1 MDYSNFTILLA
12 RQRSGTNALRSIL
25 ESHPAI
31 FCLPE
36 VFNLPDKDSEY
47 MLNRESNYFN
57 FLQRYACADISR
69 VFPDQHDKLFLN
81 FLEYLRCFTQKQLLV
96 LDVKYMST
104 HHITKSWHF
113 ITEEPFFFSLI
124 KEHNLRVLNLTR
136 KNFLRYWLS
145 ELKAQQ
151 SRVWQEFDESVVGDK
166 PWYIER
172 KNSRMQRQESKIYV
186 DIDELL
192 ETLRLCRSEN
202 KVVEDSF
209 SEYEHY
215 LTFDY
220 DDLFAY
226 IGAPLSPLV
235 LKRFAQWAGID
246 NSFAAKR
253 PEYKKLS
260 HLTLEET
267 IENYEAVVQA
277 LRGTEFEYCL
287 EDEGLYLNVPATSA
301 TKSTSHVS
309 NQARSTI
316 KDQLWR
322 ISKKS

>member
-1 MDYSNFTILLA
+1 MDYSNFVVLLA
-12 RQRSGTNALRSIL
+12 RQRSGTNVLRSIL
-25 ESHPAI
+25 DTHPEV
-31 FCLPE
+31 FCAPE
-36 VFNLPDKDSEY
+36 VFNNRMDTDYLIGGRKHGGAAYVNPSE
-47 MLNRESNYFN
+47 LSYFN
-57 FLQRYACADISR
+57 FLDKYAKGDIKK
-69 VFPDQHDKLFLN
+69 VLLPDDHENIFLD
-81 FLEYLRCFTQKQLLV
+81 FLEYLRCFTSKQVLV

-104 HHITKSWHF
+104 HHITKNWHF
-113 ITEEPFFFSLI
+113 ITEEPFFFSLL

-166 PWYIER
+166 PWYTER

-192 ETLRLCRSEN
+192 ETLRLCHSEN

-301 TKSTSHVS
+301 TKPD
-309 NQARSTI
+309 R
-316 KDQLWR
+316 L
-322 ISKKS
+322 

>member
-1 MDYSNFTILLA
+1 MDYSNFVVLLA

-25 ESHPAI
+25 RTHPKI
-31 FCLPE
+31 FCVPE
-36 VFNLPDKDSEY
+36 IF
-47 MLNRESNYFN
+47 LNRVDTDSLIDGGSGYFDAVEVSYFN
-57 FLQRYACADISR
+57 FLEKYAGGNIKKILL
-69 VFPDQHDKLFLN
+69 PDDHKNIFLD
-81 FLEYLRCFTQKQLLV
+81 FLEYLRCFTNKQFIV

-104 HHITKSWHF
+104 HHITKNWHF

-166 PWYIER
+166 PWYVKR
-172 KNSRMQRQESKIYV
+172 KNSRMQRQESRITV

-202 KVVEDSF
+202 KVIEDSF

-220 DDLFAY
+220 DDLFAH

-235 LKRFAQWAGID
+235 LEQFAQWMTID
-246 NSFAAKR
+246 NSFAATR
-253 PEYKKLS
+253 PQYKKLS

-287 EDEGLYLNVPATSA
+287 EDEGLYVNVPATSV
-301 TKSTSHVS
+301 TKLS
-309 NQARSTI
+309 
-316 KDQLWR
+316 QL
-322 ISKKS
+322 

>member
-1 MDYSNFTILLA
+1 V
-12 RQRSGTNALRSIL
+12 LRSVL
-25 ESHPAI
+25 ETHPEI
-31 FCLPE
+31 FCVPE
-36 VFNLPDKDSEY
+36 VFNDRMDTDYLIDGGPCYFGAVELS
-47 MLNRESNYFN
+47 YFN
-57 FLQRYACADISR
+57 FLEKYTAGNIEKMLLAEDHENI
-69 VFPDQHDKLFLN
+69 FLN
-81 FLEYLRCFTQKQLLV
+81 FLEYLRCFTNKQVLV

-104 HHITKSWHF
+104 HHITKNWQF
-113 ITEEPFFFSLI
+113 ITEEPFFFSLL
-124 KEHNLRVLNLTR
+124 KEHNVRVWNLTR

-151 SRVWQEFDESVVGDK
+151 SRVWQEFDESVVGAK

-172 KNSRMQRQESKIYV
+172 KNSKMPRQESRITI

-192 ETLRLCRSEN
+192 EMLRLCRSEN
-202 KVVEDSF
+202 KVIEDSF

-220 DDLFAY
+220 DDLFAH

-235 LKRFAQWAGID
+235 LEQFAQWMTID
-246 NSFAAKR
+246 NSFAATR
-253 PEYKKLS
+253 PQYKKLS

-287 EDEGLYLNVPATSA
+287 EDEGLYVNVPATSV
-301 TKSTSHVS
+301 TKLS
-309 NQARSTI
+309 
-316 KDQLWR
+316 QL
-322 ISKKS
+322 